1 MNIVAKLI
9 TLVKEHQKE
18 IFMAFCIVLIAFIG
32 YNLGKLNALSK
43 TPITITGGQADVF
56 SATEIVTKPKNSNPI
71 DKRVVASKNS
81 DKYHFTWCS
90 GAKRIK
96 EENKI
101 WFENESAAQTAGY
114 TKAGNCN

>member
-1 MNIVAKLI
+1 MVFCVAL
-9 TLVKEHQKE
+9 
-18 IFMAFCIVLIAFIG
+18 MSFISF
-32 YNLGKLNALSK
+32 NLGKLNALKK
-43 TPITITGGQADVF
+43 TPVTITGEKADVY
-56 SATEIVTKPKNSNPI
+56 SASNQTGGIKTNQKPALI

-101 WFENESAAQTAGY
+101 WFANEATAQAAGY
-114 TKAGNCN
+114 TKAVNCN